1 MLYTI
6 ILRPGFGHIL
16 HFNAKSDFTKQL
28 QFDCFKKANLHCVG
42 VYSWYC
48 PQQGKGGV
56 DGRKMEFRTISK
68 IFQLGGGKKFEIFGI
83 LLSMS
88 DGRKIAKFQEYTLML
103 HC

>member
-1 MLYTI
+1 MGIYCTSMLNLTSQNNFNLTVSKKLTFIVWVY
-6 ILRPGFGHIL
+6 ILGIVPNRGR
-16 HFNAKSDFTKQL
+16 
-28 QFDCFKKANLHCVG
+28 
-42 VYSWYC
+42 
-48 PQQGKGGV
+48 GGV